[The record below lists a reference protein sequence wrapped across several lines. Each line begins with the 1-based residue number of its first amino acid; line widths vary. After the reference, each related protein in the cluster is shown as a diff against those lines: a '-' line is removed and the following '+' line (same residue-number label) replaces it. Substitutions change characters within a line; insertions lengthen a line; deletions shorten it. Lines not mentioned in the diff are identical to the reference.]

1 MNKNFTIEALKWDE
15 IPDLKDFAPSDWTFD
30 LSAFFSQHF
39 GKEYFF
45 AFVAKS
51 NNRIVATGNG
61 IFTGNAGWAGNIIV
75 DEPFRRL
82 GIGTAITKKIV
93 KEFSQRNCRSVLL
106 IATNSG
112 MPVYYKLGF
121 KTSINY
127 SFYRCPKLQE
137 SKNDT
142 HIRKI
147 RKADHEKIHTLDRL
161 ATGEDRK
168 VFLGNF
174 ISDGWVYL
182 EKGIQ
187 GFYLPGFGAGFIV
200 ASNAE
205 AGLSLLRMK
214 LSVPGQTLVI
224 PEENFTA
231 SGFLEQIGCTETTIA
246 PRMFLGQETD
256 WHPEMIFSRAAGYC
270 G

>member
-15 IPDLKDFAPSDWTFD
+15 IPDLKNFAPADWNFD
-30 LSAFFSQHF
+30 LPAFLLQHF
-39 GKEYFF
+39 GKDYFF
-45 AFVAKS
+45 AFTAKS
-51 NNRIVATGNG
+51 EGRIVATGNG

-75 DEPFRRL
+75 DEPFRRH

-93 KEFSQRNCRSVLL
+93 EEFSHRNCHSILL

-127 SFYRCPKLQE
+127 SFYSCPKLQE
-137 SKNDT
+137 RNNFSN
-142 HIRKI
+142 IRKI
-147 RKADHEKIHTLDRL
+147 RKADHDQILTLDRL
-161 ATGEDRK
+161 ATSEDRK

-174 ISDGWVYL
+174 ISDGWVYE

-187 GFYLPGFGAGFIV
+187 GFYLPDFGAGFIV
-200 ASNAE
+200 ATNAE
-205 AGLSLLRMK
+205 AGLSLLRCK
-214 LSVPGQTLVI
+214 LSKPAQTLVI
-224 PEENFTA
+224 PEENFAA

>member
-15 IPDLKDFAPSDWTFD
+15 IPGLKNFAPSDWNFD
-30 LSAFFSQHF
+30 LPAFLSQHF
-39 GKEYFF
+39 GKDYFF

-75 DEPFRRL
+75 DEPFRRQ

-93 KEFSQRNCRSVLL
+93 EEFSHRNCRSVLL

-112 MPVYYKLGF
+112 MPVYYKSGF

-127 SFYRCPKLQE
+127 SFYSCPILPE
-137 SKNDT
+137 SNKVS

-147 RKADHEKIHTLDRL
+147 SKADYEKIFILDKL
-161 ATGEDRK
+161 ATGEERK

-174 ISDGWVYL
+174 ISGGWLY
-182 EKGIQ
+182 EEQGIQ

-200 ASNAE
+200 AKNSE
-205 AGLSLLRMK
+205 AGLSLLRFK
-214 LSVPGQTLVI
+214 LSKPGQIVVI
-224 PEENFTA
+224 PEENFAA
-231 SGFLEQIGCTETTIA
+231 SGFLELMGCIETSIA
-246 PRMFLGQETD
+246 PRMFLGQESD